1 MNQLTHKDEKVIVK
15 TKIKATGVTGMTC
28 GTPNTNIC
36 LVLTLKIHI
45 INMSVLKTSAPGF
58 CDNSLNSL
66 L

>member
-1 MNQLTHKDEKVIVK
+1 MNQLTHKGVQVMFK

-28 GTPNTNIC
+28 DNIC

-45 INMSVLKTSAPGF
+45 INVSVLRTSAPGF
-58 CDNSLNSL
+58 CDNSLNFL